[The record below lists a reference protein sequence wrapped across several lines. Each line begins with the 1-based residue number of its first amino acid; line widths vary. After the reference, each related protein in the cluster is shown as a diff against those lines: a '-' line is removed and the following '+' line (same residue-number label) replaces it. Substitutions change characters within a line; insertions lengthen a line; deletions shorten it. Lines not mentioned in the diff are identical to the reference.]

1 MVHTVGREI
10 GDWGPAVYMRIQER
24 KSKDGGTRYYA
35 SVMRTDRVG
44 GKVVQSTVA
53 YIGRVEEDQVPFLK
67 AAYAER
73 KPRLVWDD
81 EPGADA

>member
-1 MVHTVGREI
+1 M
-10 GDWGPAVYMRIQER
+10 YMRIQER
-24 KSKDGGTRYYA
+24 RGRNGEKRYYA
-35 SVMRTDRVG
+35 SVVRTDRVDG
-44 GKVVQSTVA
+44 RVVQSTVA

-81 EPGADA
+81 EVDAQG